1 MTESQPTTLLD
12 NHDRTES
19 APECR
24 TETFSLE
31 LDILGKPVHTCI
43 SVAPGQA
50 RLSDIVPLARA
61 LSSKF
66 TLATL
71 ESLRAAGKSVPCRK
85 GCLACCSYLV
95 PVSVPEAFRLVEE
108 LSAMPSEKGRALLQS
123 SLEAASRILAKIP
136 SDLGKEQLVST
147 ETGKRSN
154 QLGTWYAGLRLR
166 CPFLSDKLCV
176 TYDQRPIAC
185 REHAVTGPAR
195 SCEVEVTDEPD
206 VVKMPVSVL
215 ECLGRLAAEFEQSDV
230 EAIMLPLALPWA
242 EENIERSSRTWSAV
256 TMVGR
261 FIEILQETAK
271 AQIRPADS

>member
-1 MTESQPTTLLD
+1 MRESQSATLLE
-12 NHDRTES
+12 NHNQPQS
-19 APECR
+19 ASECG

-31 LDILGKPVHTCI
+31 LDILGKPVHACI

-66 TLATL
+66 TLAML

-108 LSAMPSEKGRALLQS
+108 LSAMPSEKGRTLLQS
-123 SLEAASRILAKIP
+123 SLEAASRILAKMP
-136 SDLGKEQLVST
+136 RNLGKDQLVPT
-147 ETGKRSN
+147 KTGNRSN
-154 QLGTWYAGLRLR
+154 QLDTWYAGLRLR

-185 REHAVTGPAR
+185 REHAVTGAAG
-195 SCEVEVTDEPD
+195 SCDVEGADEPD

-215 ECLGRLAAEFEQSDV
+215 ECLGRLAAELEQSDLD
-230 EAIMLPLALPWA
+230 AIMLPLALPWV
-242 EENIERSSRTWSAV
+242 EENIERSNRTWSAV
-256 TMVGR
+256 AMVER
-261 FIEILQETAK
+261 FIEIIQEKAK
-271 AQIRPADS
+271 VQI